1 MYYNIVE
8 SGERIR
14 KLREN
19 KGISRAVLA
28 EKVSLSTDAVR
39 KIERGTN
46 GGKIDTLVLLAEYFG
61 VSLDYLVCGCM
72 QKERQESGIFAG
84 LRENE
89 VKFIQ
94 KTVENLRADIICLR
108 E

>member
-19 KGISRAVLA
+19 MGISRAVLA

-46 GGKIDTLVLLAEYFG
+46 GGKIDTLVTLAEYFG

-72 QKERQESGIFAG
+72 QEESGIFAG

>member
-14 KLREN
+14 KLREGR
-19 KGISRAVLA
+19 GISRAALA
-28 EKVSLSTDAVR
+28 EKISLSTDAVC

-46 GGKIDTLVLLAEYFG
+46 GGKIDTLVTLAEYFG
-61 VSLDYLVCGCM
+61 VSLDYLVCGCT
-72 QKERQESGIFAG
+72 QEGQECGIFTG

-89 VKFIQ
+89 VRFMR
-94 KTVENLRADIICLR
+94 KTVEHLRVDILCLR